1 MKISYNWLKKFV
13 PLDKSPEEIEALL
26 TATGLEVE
34 HFEYV
39 ESIPGGLRGLIVAE
53 VKTCEAHPNAD
64 KLKLCK
70 VDDGS
75 GNVLSIVCGA
85 PNVEAGLKVILAPVG
100 CRIQPL
106 NGEAFEIKIAKIRG
120 ELSEGMLCA
129 EDEIGLGESHD
140 GIKIL
145 PADAQLGEALS
156 KYYKIESDVIF
167 DIGLTANRG
176 DAASHIGVAR
186 ELATVLNLELN
197 KSIPTL
203 NLPELKSNLTIH
215 IENPEA
221 CPRYCGVVLENVQVK
236 ESPEWLKTHL
246 KSIGLKSI
254 NNVVDLTNYIMH
266 GYGQPLHAFDY
277 SKIEGEEIHVRLSV
291 AGTKFI
297 TLDDQTATL
306 TGKELMIANTKED
319 MCIAGV
325 YGGKHSGVNESTVKL
340 FLESAYFSPDF
351 VRKAAK
357 QQSIN
362 TDSSFRFERGTDPEM
377 CIPALH
383 KAIELLQEI
392 AGATIASQ
400 IYDLYP
406 QALEPFDIKLRIA
419 RIEHVLGIQIPN
431 QKIEAILTGLGI
443 EITETHEDYYQLKV
457 PRFKGDVSR
466 EIDVIEE
473 LIRIYGFENIPLQS
487 NLKMSLNYKSEDSL
501 RKCEQKISEILSA
514 NGFREIMNNSLSSDK
529 HYTEKE
535 KLVFMSNPLSAE
547 LNVLRGSMLYSA
559 LESIAYNKNRKL
571 ENTRFYEFGRV
582 YQAKEKGF
590 KEKEQLIIIASGNT
604 TDESWESKAKEVDYY
619 FIKSIASKIVEAFKH
634 DTKSLI
640 IESVDKAT
648 LNKFGI
654 KDKVFYAV
662 IDWTKLA
669 KPTKLFKLEDI
680 PNFPVVRRDLS
691 LVLDQSVHYEKVKEI
706 ISKKG
711 GNKIIRSNV
720 FDLYQGKPLEANQKA
735 MSISI
740 ELYDKE
746 KTMNDSE
753 IDPIMETL
761 IQSFESELNAII
773 RK

>member
-1 MKISYNWLKKFV
+1 M
-13 PLDKSPEEIEALL
+13 
-26 TATGLEVE
+26 
-34 HFEYV
+34 
-39 ESIPGGLRGLIVAE
+39 
-53 VKTCEAHPNAD
+53 
-64 KLKLCK
+64 
-70 VDDGS
+70 
-75 GNVLSIVCGA
+75 CGA

-100 CRIQPL
+100 CKIQPV
-106 NGEAFEIKIAKIRG
+106 NGEGFEIKKAKIRG

-145 PADAQLGEALS
+145 PNEAKLGEALS
-156 KYYKIESDVIF
+156 TYYKIESDVVF

-176 DAASHIGVAR
+176 DAASHLGVAR
-186 ELATVLNLELN
+186 ELATVLNLPIQTNIPAIELP
-197 KSIPTL
+197 S
-203 NLPELKSNLTIH
+203 LKSKLTVQVSNI
-215 IENPEA
+215 EA
-221 CPRYCGVVLENVQVK
+221 CPRYCGVILDNVKVG
-236 ESPEWLKTHL
+236 ESPEWLKTNL
-246 KSIGLKSI
+246 QSIGLKSI
-254 NNVVDLTNYIMH
+254 NNVVDITNYIMH
-266 GYGQPLHAFDY
+266 AYGQPLHAFDY
-277 SKIEGEEIHVRLSV
+277 SKIDGEEIHVRLSV
-291 AGTKFI
+291 AGSKFI
-297 TLDDQTATL
+297 TLDDQTVTL
-306 TGKELMIANTKED
+306 TGKELMIANSKED

-325 YGGKHSGVNESTVKL
+325 YGGKNSGVNESTVKL

-357 QQSIN
+357 LQSIN

-377 CIPALH
+377 CIPALL
-383 KAIELLQEI
+383 KAIELLQELS
-392 AGATIASQ
+392 GATIASQ

-406 QALEPFDIKLRIA
+406 QRIEPFDVKLRIT
-419 RIEHVLGIQIPN
+419 RIHQVLGIQIPN
-431 QKIEAILTGLGI
+431 QKIESILTSLGI
-443 EITETHEDYYQLKV
+443 EITESHEDYYQLKV

-487 NLKMSLNYKSEDSL
+487 ELKMSLNYKSDDSL
-501 RKCEQKISEILSA
+501 RECEQKISELLSA
-514 NGFREIMNNSLSSDK
+514 NGFREIMNNSLSTDK
-529 HYTEKE
+529 YYTEKD

-590 KEKEQLIIIASGNT
+590 NEKEQLIIIASGHT

-619 FIKSIASKIVEAFKH
+619 YIKSIANKIVEAFKH
-634 DTKSLI
+634 DAKSVI
-640 IESVDKAT
+640 IESVDKET
-648 LNKFGI
+648 LTKFGI
-654 KDKVFYAV
+654 KDKVFYAI

-669 KPTKLFKLEDI
+669 KPSKPFKLEDI

-691 LVLDQSVHYEKVKEI
+691 LVLDQSIHFEKVKEI
-706 ISKKG
+706 INKKG
-711 GNKIIRSNV
+711 GSKVIRSNV
-720 FDLYQGKPLEANQKA
+720 FDLYQGKPLEANQKS

-761 IQSFESELNAII
+761 IKSFESELNAII